1 MPYANTSG
9 FDFFEVLSSFSG
21 KTKKNDFHDWYP
33 LLQGDD
39 PACLREFLLPILCR
53 NSPSGNIGLQVKN
66 CVSSNLLAFHFLE
79 LSDILFVIYELFP
92 FVLDA

>member
-1 MPYANTSG
+1 LPYANTSG

-53 NSPSGNIGLQVKN
+53 NSPSGNIGLQMLDRQWGAGW
-66 CVSSNLLAFHFLE
+66 NLLAL
-79 LSDILFVIYELFP
+79 LLATKPDKRIR
-92 FVLDA
+92 